1 HWVGAPVLA
10 WGLGYPLWV
19 AALALGVAMAV
30 PQLIYVASL
39 GWRRKRFGGQLPNA
53 LDLIASSLRVG
64 HGLQRALQ
72 TVAAEASDPLASEFR
87 RALTEIALG
96 AGVDAALQR
105 AAERVQNKDLD
116 LMATVIGIQLQVGG
130 NMAEVF
136 DRISETL
143 REREELANEV
153 KSLTAEGKM
162 TAYVCI
168 GMPPVMGLAVWYL
181 N

>member
-1 HWVGAPVLA
+1 LRALGCYERVERRLRCMDAGLSAGEYVALVAALWVGAPVLA

-96 AGVDAALQR
+96 AGV
-105 AAERVQNKDLD
+105 
-116 LMATVIGIQLQVGG
+116 
-130 NMAEVF
+130 
-136 DRISETL
+136 
-143 REREELANEV
+143 
-153 KSLTAEGKM
+153 
-162 TAYVCI
+162 
-168 GMPPVMGLAVWYL
+168 
-181 N
+181 